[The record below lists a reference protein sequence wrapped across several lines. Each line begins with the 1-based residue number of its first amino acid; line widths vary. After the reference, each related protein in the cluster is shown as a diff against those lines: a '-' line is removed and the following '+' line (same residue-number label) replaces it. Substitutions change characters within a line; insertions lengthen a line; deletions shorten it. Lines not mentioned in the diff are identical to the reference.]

1 MKKRLLIYYMIALLL
16 IIMAQT
22 YVNHTKTSSKKIS
35 NLSMDKNIQ
44 ISDTGTEDLLM
55 APIIDYWNPDFSRI
69 EENSGA
75 NGINVNWDEVE
86 GAKEYEYKMFF
97 VVNEDKLLVAS
108 GKTMATNASCYF
120 QDFGDSIVIE
130 VRAIGET
137 HGKTIYSEWSTYEID
152 AADIEKLIMDT
163 SL

>member
-55 APIIDYWNPDFSRI
+55 APIIDYWNPDFD
-69 EENSGA
+69 A
-75 NGINVNWDEVE
+75 NGINVNWYEVE